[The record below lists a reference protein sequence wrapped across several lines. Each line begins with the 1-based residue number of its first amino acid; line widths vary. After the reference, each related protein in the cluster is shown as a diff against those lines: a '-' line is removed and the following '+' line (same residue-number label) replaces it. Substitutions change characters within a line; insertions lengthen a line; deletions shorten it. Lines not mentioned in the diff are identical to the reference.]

1 MSADGLHSG
10 RYRVLATDYDGT
22 LASQGIVDPGTIDAM
37 QRFVQS
43 GREIVLVTGRILDE
57 LEEIFPGMDLCSY
70 VVAENG
76 PVLYCPRTKEVRLL
90 AQPPDDEFI
99 LALRH
104 RDVTPLQVGRV
115 VVATREPHDKTVLE
129 VIASQ
134 GLELQI
140 IFNKGAVMV
149 LPPGINKGIGLSAA
163 LAELAVGPE
172 RTVGVGDAEND
183 HSLLKGCGLGAAV
196 ANAVPS
202 LQEAADIV
210 LHERSSQGVVE
221 LMERIAS
228 GELDQMPE
236 AAVEPVT
243 VLNAVPVERHPERR
257 Q

>member
-1 MSADGLHSG
+1 MDASSF
-10 RYRVLATDYDGT
+10 RVLATDYDGT
-22 LASQGIVDPGTIDAM
+22 LASQGIVGPETIEAM
-37 QRFVQS
+37 ERFVAS

-76 PVLYCPRTKEVRLL
+76 PVLYCPRTAEVRLL
-90 AQPPDDEFI
+90 AKPPDDEFI

-104 RDVTPLQVGRV
+104 REVTPLQIGRV

-134 GLELQI
+134 GRELQI

-172 RTVGVGDAEND
+172 RAVGVGDAEND
-183 HSLLKGCGLGAAV
+183 HSLLKACGLGAAV
-196 ANAVPS
+196 ANAVPT
-202 LQEAADIV
+202 LQEEADVV
-210 LHERSSQGVVE
+210 LQQRSSLGVME
-221 LMERIAS
+221 LMERIVR
-228 GELDQMPE
+228 GEFDAMARE
-236 AAVEPVT
+236 AAPAAEPTT
-243 VLNAVPVERHPERR
+243 VLNAVPVERNTEQRG
-257 Q
+257 